1 MHNNSFRAKVTRY
14 DGGTMVVQPYQ
25 ETGCKRYEHILSTE
39 CTQLRRT
46 KREYIVVFRFPRVKG
61 ILAAARLLI
70 CETSRLAILMC
81 NEHFNH
87 YER

>member
-1 MHNNSFRAKVTRY
+1 MAFNSFRAKVTRL
-14 DGGTMVVQPYQ
+14 DGGTMVVEPYH
-25 ETGCKRYEHILSTE
+25 ETGSKRYEPILSTE
-39 CTQLRRT
+39 HAQLKT
-46 KREYIVVFRFPRVKG
+46 TMKDYIIVFRFSRAKG

-81 NEHFNH
+81 NEYFNH